1 MIKII
6 CVGKI
11 KESFYRDAIME
22 YKKRLDK
29 YHKVEIIEVMDSNIN
44 QEKELILKKI
54 RERDYIIT
62 MEIDG
67 KELDSIEFADFID
80 KSLIRNS
87 NITFI
92 IGGSNGLHDDIKK
105 LSIIVGVIVVAFG
118 LVYGLTVGATKL
130 GLFEPHY
137 TKPEAADAVISYEKI
152 NSGNEN
158 NGIGN
163 SNNNKGEANSKNR
176 KYARWP
182 RRKQR
187 CKQRCKQR

>member
-105 LSIIVGVIVVAFG
+105 LSNYALSFSKMTFPHQLFRVILLEQIYRAFKIIHN
-118 LVYGLTVGATKL
+118 
-130 GLFEPHY
+130 E
-137 TKPEAADAVISYEKI
+137 SYHK
-152 NSGNEN
+152 
-158 NGIGN
+158 
-163 SNNNKGEANSKNR
+163 
-176 KYARWP
+176 
-182 RRKQR
+182 
-187 CKQRCKQR
+187 